1 MTMDYTKITV
11 TGRLEAALELSH
23 TTPSEAIY
31 KGTVLVPRLSGT
43 VDRVP
48 VHIPG
53 RLYEDAKK
61 AAESEMVIVTG
72 VLRQYSVRDG
82 ERSYTR
88 LTLLASY
95 IGGISEGGTASNYV
109 NIVGTISKP
118 PVYRSTP
125 LGREICDLMLAV
137 NRGYD
142 HIDYIPCIA
151 WGGKARAMSNTPVG
165 TRLRIIGRFQS
176 REYEKVLESGET
188 EKRTAF
194 EVSINKLRVAS
205 GDSPEA
211 PIPDIEE

>member
-61 AAESEMVIVTG
+61 AAENDMVIVTG
-72 VLRQYSVRDG
+72 VLRLYSVRDE

-95 IGGISEGGTASNYV
+95 IGGIKEGGTASNYV

-125 LGREICDLMLAV
+125 LGREICDIMLAV
-137 NRGYD
+137 NRGHD

-151 WGGKARAMSNTPVG
+151 WGGKARAMADSPVG

-176 REYEKVLESGET
+176 RDYEKLMENGET
-188 EKRTAF
+188 EKRTAY
-194 EVSINKLRVAS
+194 EISINKLRVAS
-205 GDSPEA
+205 ADNPDG
-211 PIPDIEE
+211 PIPDIAE